1 MTDEIRILTPRSA
14 EAVLAAHD
22 DAIPAPPW
30 VSALWLIFF
39 AVAFPWLLVD
49 LLRLG

>member
-1 MTDEIRILTPRSA
+1 MTDEIRIPIPHGTRTA
-14 EAVLAAHD
+14 FAVHD

-30 VSALWLIFF
+30 VCALWLIFF